1 MKLIINFLLVSI
13 LCFTIEIHGV
23 IGQEWMKYINTADNY
38 KTVIN
43 NIEQHFENKGKG
55 RGSGYKQYMRWRY
68 KMDASTNANEKIKNN
83 GELQKREYDSFMRS
97 LPKATNRGTNGD
109 WESLGPYSAS
119 GNSGVGRINCMAF
132 HPTNPN
138 VIWAGSPN
146 GGLWKTIN
154 GGSTWTIISNYFVSL
169 GISGIAID
177 YTNPDII
184 YILTGDGDGGDS
196 FSIGVLKTIDGG
208 INWQKTGLT
217 FGVTSLVTGFF
228 IKIHP
233 TNPQIL
239 RVGTTQGLFSN
250 TNGGAGSW
258 VQSFSS
264 NTIWDLEYKPND
276 SNIFY
281 LATNGGIVRLNN
293 GVVFTYSGGPG
304 SYERIALAVT
314 PAATENV
321 YALFGG
327 DLPDPGVF
335 SGFYLSTN
343 SGSSYTNQSLTPNIL
358 GWENGADAGTQADYD
373 LCIAVHESD
382 PNRIYVGGVNSWTSV
397 NGGVNWSRMS
407 HWNGSGS
414 PYVHADFHNLYHL
427 NGTLF
432 ACNDGGVYKTT
443 NNGANWTEF
452 SSGINTMQFY
462 YIDFYDN
469 SWMGGTQDNGTHK
482 STLGNLQSNEING
495 GDGFGCQ
502 WHNTDHSIQFVSSQ
516 NSIVRKQPG
525 ILPDYY
531 IYQVDNGFWYSELS
545 MSKNN
550 NGHLWVNR
558 GETLFRGNQNVFA
571 WDWSWPST
579 GSETSLT
586 DGIRGYEQGV
596 NNPNVMYVVSG
607 AQIIKSTNV
616 NTLPSTWTVLTHPS
630 PGTTLQ
636 NVTVDPANANRVW
649 VVCSGFTSGNKVFKS
664 ENGGDVW
671 TNISGSLP
679 NVQIRSIVYDS
690 PGSDKIYIGTDL
702 GVFYRNSTM
711 SDWQYFSN
719 NLPPAHVT
727 SLKIYGGFIYAGT
740 FGRGIWRSPIFSS
753 CPENLTLTQ
762 ANDPGTIYN
771 HGKQIHHAS
780 NSITNSRIISGTFGT
795 DAIYTSGNFID
806 FTDGFQGLT
815 GTFIEAK
822 IGGCPE

>member
-13 LCFTIEIHGV
+13 LFFTIEIHGV
-23 IGQEWMKYINTADNY
+23 IGQEWMKYINTTDNY

-43 NIEQHFENKGKG
+43 NIDQHFENKGKG

-68 KMDASTNANEKIKNN
+68 KMDAATNASENIKNISA
-83 GELQKREYDSFMRS
+83 LQKKEYDSFMRS
-97 LPKATNRGTNGD
+97 LPKSTNRGTNGD

-138 VIWAGSPN
+138 IIWAGSPN

-196 FSIGVLKTIDGG
+196 FSIGVMKTIDGG

-217 FGVTSLVTGFF
+217 FGITSLVKGFF

-239 RVGTTQGLFSN
+239 RVGTTQGLYSN
-250 TNGGAGSW
+250 TNGGTGSW
-258 VQSFSS
+258 GQSFSS
-264 NTIWDLEYKPND
+264 NTIWDFEYKPND

-304 SYERIALAVT
+304 SYERIALTVT
-314 PAATENV
+314 PAAPENV

-327 DLPDPGVF
+327 DLTDPGVF
-335 SGFYLSTN
+335 SGFYLSN
-343 SGSSYTNQSLTPNIL
+343 NGGASYTLKSLTPNIL
-358 GWENGADAGTQADYD
+358 GWDNGGDAGTQADYD
-373 LCIAVHESD
+373 LCLAVHESD
-382 PNRIYVGGVNSWTSV
+382 PNRIYVGGINSWTSE

-414 PYVHADFHNLYHL
+414 PYVHADFHNLYYL

-462 YIDFYDN
+462 YIDFHDN

-482 STLGNLQSNEING
+482 STLGNLQSNQIGG

-502 WHNTDHSIQFVSSQ
+502 WHNTDHSIQFTSSQ
-516 NSIVRKQPG
+516 NRITRKQPG
-525 ILPDYY
+525 IAVDYQ
-531 IYQVDNGFWYSELS
+531 IYEVSDGFWYSELS

-558 GETLFRGNQNVFA
+558 GESLFRGNQNVFP

-607 AQIIKSTNV
+607 SEIIKSTNV

-630 PGTTLQ
+630 PGTALQ

-649 VVCSGFTSGNKVFKS
+649 VVCSGFTVGNKVFKS

-727 SLKIYGGFIYAGT
+727 SLKIFGGFIYAGT
-740 FGRGIWRSPIFSS
+740 YGRGIWRSPIFSS